1 MGVISAGSND
11 LDIDRL
17 PYKDAEQYVLSFI
30 TTLKNIE
37 GKLKNLNRELE
48 LWRGRARLAEENQ
61 EGHLVLIAGK
71 KISELQA
78 KSSQLELEE
87 KSLRLK
93 VSVLKEKL
101 NIIRNQPAAVVNTD
115 ELLQKM
121 KMLVGEEDKT
131 LEVIEDL
138 EAQQALEELKKRLKE
153 ENR

>member
-1 MGVISAGSND
+1 MGND

-30 TTLKNIE
+30 TTLNGIDGE
-37 GKLKNLNRELE
+37 LKNLDRELE
-48 LWRGRARLAEENQ
+48 VWRGRARLAEENQ
-61 EGHLVLIAGK
+61 EAELVLIARK

-78 KSSQLELEE
+78 KSSQLEPEQ

-101 NIIRNQPAAVVNTD
+101 KSISNQPAAAVNTD

-131 LEVIEDL
+131 LEKIEDL
-138 EAQQALEELKKRLKE
+138 EAQQALDELKRRLKE

>member
-1 MGVISAGSND
+1 MSND

-30 TTLKNIE
+30 TTLKSIE
-37 GKLKNLNRELE
+37 GKLKNLDQELE
-48 LWRGRARLAEENQ
+48 LWRGRARLAEKNQ
-61 EGHLVLIAGK
+61 EAQLLLIAGK
-71 KISELQA
+71 KISELQE
-78 KSSQLELEE
+78 KSSQLELEQ

-101 NIIRNQPAAVVNTD
+101 KSIGNQPAAAVNTD

-131 LEVIEDL
+131 LDIIEDL
-138 EAQQALEELKKRLKE
+138 EADQALEELKKRLKE
-153 ENR
+153 KNR

>member
-1 MGVISAGSND
+1 MSND

-30 TTLKNIE
+30 TTLKGIE
-37 GKLKNLNRELE
+37 GELKNLDRELE
-48 LWRGRARLAEENQ
+48 LWSRRARLAEENHETQ
-61 EGHLVLIAGK
+61 LLLIARK

-78 KSSQLELEE
+78 KSPELESE
-87 KSLRLK
+87 RKSLRLK

-101 NIIRNQPAAVVNTD
+101 KIIRNQPAAAVDTD

-121 KMLVGEEDKT
+121 KMLAGEEDKT

-138 EAQQALEELKKRLKE
+138 EAQKALEELKKRLKE
-153 ENR
+153 KNR

>member
-1 MGVISAGSND
+1 MSNS

-17 PYKDAEQYVLSFI
+17 PYKDAEQYVVSFI
-30 TTLKNIE
+30 TTLKGIE
-37 GKLKNLNRELE
+37 GELKNLDRELE
-48 LWRGRARLAEENQ
+48 LWSRRARLAEENHETQ
-61 EGHLVLIAGK
+61 LLLIARK

-78 KSSQLELEE
+78 KSPQLELEQ

-101 NIIRNQPAAVVNTD
+101 KIIRNQPAAAVDTD

-121 KMLVGEEDKT
+121 KMLAGEEDKT

-138 EAQQALEELKKRLKE
+138 EAQKALEELKKRLKE
-153 ENR
+153 KNR

>member
-1 MGVISAGSND
+1 MGND

-30 TTLKNIE
+30 TTLKGIE
-37 GKLKNLNRELE
+37 GELKNLDRELE
-48 LWRGRARLAEENQ
+48 VWRGRARLAEENQ
-61 EGHLVLIAGK
+61 EAELVLIARK

-78 KSSQLELEE
+78 KSSQLEPEQ

-101 NIIRNQPAAVVNTD
+101 KSISNQPAAAVNTD

-131 LEVIEDL
+131 LEKIEDL
-138 EAQQALEELKKRLKE
+138 EAQQALDELKRRLKE

>member
-1 MGVISAGSND
+1 MSND

-30 TTLKNIE
+30 TTLKGVE
-37 GKLKNLNRELE
+37 GELKNLDRELE
-48 LWRGRARLAEENQ
+48 LWSRRARLAEENHETQ
-61 EGHLVLIAGK
+61 LLLIARK

-78 KSSQLELEE
+78 KSPELESE
-87 KSLRLK
+87 RKSLRLK

-101 NIIRNQPAAVVNTD
+101 KIIRNQPAGAVDTD

-121 KMLVGEEDKT
+121 KMLAGEEDKT

-138 EAQQALEELKKRLKE
+138 EAQKALEELKKRLKE
-153 ENR
+153 KNR

>member
-1 MGVISAGSND
+1 MSNS

-30 TTLKNIE
+30 TTLKGIE
-37 GKLKNLNRELE
+37 GELKNLDRELE
-48 LWRGRARLAEENQ
+48 LWSRRARLAEENHETQ
-61 EGHLVLIAGK
+61 LLLIARK

-78 KSSQLELEE
+78 KSPQLELEQ

-101 NIIRNQPAAVVNTD
+101 KIIRNQPAAAMDTD

-121 KMLVGEEDKT
+121 KMLAGEEDKT

-138 EAQQALEELKKRLKE
+138 EAQKALEELKKRLKE
-153 ENR
+153 KNR

>member
-1 MGVISAGSND
+1 MSNS

-30 TTLKNIE
+30 TTLKGIE
-37 GKLKNLNRELE
+37 GELKNLDRELE
-48 LWRGRARLAEENQ
+48 LWSRRARLAEENHETQ
-61 EGHLVLIAGK
+61 LLLIARK

-78 KSSQLELEE
+78 KSPQLELEQ
-87 KSLRLK
+87 KSLKLK

-101 NIIRNQPAAVVNTD
+101 KIIRNQPAAAVDTD

-121 KMLVGEEDKT
+121 KMLAGEEDKT

-138 EAQQALEELKKRLKE
+138 EAQKALEELKKRLKE
-153 ENR
+153 KNR

>member
-1 MGVISAGSND
+1 MSND

-30 TTLKNIE
+30 TTLKGVE
-37 GKLKNLNRELE
+37 GELKNLDRELE
-48 LWRGRARLAEENQ
+48 LWSRRARLAEENHETQ
-61 EGHLVLIAGK
+61 LLLIARK

-78 KSSQLELEE
+78 KSPELESE
-87 KSLRLK
+87 RKSLRLK

-101 NIIRNQPAAVVNTD
+101 KIIRNQPAAAVDTD

-121 KMLVGEEDKT
+121 KMLAGEEDKT

-138 EAQQALEELKKRLKE
+138 EAQKALEELKKRLKE
-153 ENR
+153 KNR

>member
-1 MGVISAGSND
+1 MSNS

-30 TTLKNIE
+30 TTLKGIE
-37 GKLKNLNRELE
+37 GELKNLDRELE
-48 LWRGRARLAEENQ
+48 LWRGRGRLAEENHEAQ
-61 EGHLVLIAGK
+61 LLLIAGK

-78 KSSQLELEE
+78 KSPQLELEQ

-101 NIIRNQPAAVVNTD
+101 KIIRNQPAAAVDTD

-121 KMLVGEEDKT
+121 KMLAGEEDKT

-138 EAQQALEELKKRLKE
+138 EAQKALEELKKRLKE
-153 ENR
+153 KNR

>member
-1 MGVISAGSND
+1 MSND

-17 PYKDAEQYVLSFI
+17 PRKDAEQYVLSFI
-30 TTLKNIE
+30 TTLKGIE
-37 GKLKNLNRELE
+37 GELKSLDQELK
-48 LWRGRARLAEENQ
+48 LWRGRRRLAEKNQ
-61 EGHLVLIAGK
+61 EAELVLAAEK

-78 KSSQLELEE
+78 KSSQLEPEQ

-93 VSVLKEKL
+93 VSILKEKL
-101 NIIRNQPAAVVNTD
+101 KSIRNQPAAAVNTD

-131 LEVIEDL
+131 LEVIEDI

>member
-1 MGVISAGSND
+1 MSNS

-30 TTLKNIE
+30 TTLKGIE
-37 GKLKNLNRELE
+37 GELKNLDRELE
-48 LWRGRARLAEENQ
+48 LWSRRARLAEENHETQ
-61 EGHLVLIAGK
+61 LLLIARK

-78 KSSQLELEE
+78 KSPQLELEQ

-101 NIIRNQPAAVVNTD
+101 KIIRNQPAATVDTD

-121 KMLVGEEDKT
+121 KMLAGEEDKT

-138 EAQQALEELKKRLKE
+138 EAQKALEELKKRLKE
-153 ENR
+153 KNR

>member
-1 MGVISAGSND
+1 MSND

-30 TTLKNIE
+30 TTLKGIE
-37 GKLKNLNRELE
+37 GELKNLDRELE
-48 LWRGRARLAEENQ
+48 LWSRRARLAEENHETQ
-61 EGHLVLIAGK
+61 LLLIARK

-78 KSSQLELEE
+78 KSPELESE
-87 KSLRLK
+87 RKSLRLK

-101 NIIRNQPAAVVNTD
+101 KIIRNQPAGAVDTD

-121 KMLVGEEDKT
+121 KMLAGEEDKT

-138 EAQQALEELKKRLKE
+138 EAQKALEELKKRLKE
-153 ENR
+153 KNR

>member
-1 MGVISAGSND
+1 MSND

-30 TTLKNIE
+30 TTLKGIE
-37 GKLKNLNRELE
+37 GELKSLDRELE
-48 LWRGRARLAEENQ
+48 LWRGRGRLAEENHEAQ
-61 EGHLVLIAGK
+61 LLLIAGK

-78 KSSQLELEE
+78 KSSQLELEQ

-101 NIIRNQPAAVVNTD
+101 KIIRNQPATAVDTD

-121 KMLVGEEDKT
+121 KMLAGEEDKT

-138 EAQQALEELKKRLKE
+138 EAEQALEELKKRLKE
-153 ENR
+153 ENG

>member
-1 MGVISAGSND
+1 MSND

-17 PYKDAEQYVLSFI
+17 SYKDAEQYVLSFI
-30 TTLKNIE
+30 TTLKGIE
-37 GKLKNLNRELE
+37 GELKNLYRELE
-48 LWRGRARLAEENQ
+48 LWRGRARLAEKNQ
-61 EGHLVLIAGK
+61 EAQLVLIAGK

-78 KSSQLELEE
+78 KSSQLELEQ

-101 NIIRNQPAAVVNTD
+101 KIIRNQPATAVDTD

-121 KMLVGEEDKT
+121 KMLAGQEDKT

-138 EAQQALEELKKRLKE
+138 EAQQALEELKRRLKE
-153 ENR
+153 KNK

>member
-1 MGVISAGSND
+1 MSNS

-30 TTLKNIE
+30 TTLKGIE
-37 GKLKNLNRELE
+37 GELKNLDRELE
-48 LWRGRARLAEENQ
+48 LWSRRARLAEENHETQ
-61 EGHLVLIAGK
+61 LLLIARK

-78 KSSQLELEE
+78 KSPQLELEQ

-101 NIIRNQPAAVVNTD
+101 KIIRNQPAAAVDTD

-121 KMLVGEEDKT
+121 KMLAGEEDKT

-138 EAQQALEELKKRLKE
+138 EAQKALEELKKRLKE
-153 ENR
+153 KNR

>member
-1 MGVISAGSND
+1 VGVISAGSND

-101 NIIRNQPAAVVNTD
+101 NIISNQPAAVVNTD

>member
-1 MGVISAGSND
+1 MSNS

-30 TTLKNIE
+30 TTLKGIE
-37 GKLKNLNRELE
+37 GELKNLDRDLE
-48 LWRGRARLAEENQ
+48 LWSRRARLAEENHETQ
-61 EGHLVLIAGK
+61 LLLIARK

-78 KSSQLELEE
+78 KSPQLESER

-101 NIIRNQPAAVVNTD
+101 KIIRNQPAAAVDTD

-121 KMLVGEEDKT
+121 KMLAGEEDKT

-138 EAQQALEELKKRLKE
+138 EAQKALEELKKRLKE
-153 ENR
+153 KNR

>member
-1 MGVISAGSND
+1 MSND

-30 TTLKNIE
+30 TTLKGIE
-37 GKLKNLNRELE
+37 GELNNLNRELE
-48 LWRGRARLAEENQ
+48 LWRRRARLAEENQ
-61 EGHLVLIAGK
+61 EAQLVLIAGK
-71 KISELQA
+71 RINELQA
-78 KSSQLELEE
+78 KNSQLELEQ
-87 KSLRLK
+87 KSLSLK

-101 NIIRNQPAAVVNTD
+101 KIIRNQPATAVDTD

-121 KMLVGEEDKT
+121 KTLVGEEDKT

>member
-1 MGVISAGSND
+1 MSND

-30 TTLKNIE
+30 TTLKGIE
-37 GKLKNLNRELE
+37 GELKNLDRELE
-48 LWRGRARLAEENQ
+48 LWRGRAHLAEKNQ
-61 EGHLVLIAGK
+61 EVQLVLIAEK
-71 KISELQA
+71 KISELQE
-78 KSSQLELEE
+78 KNSQLELEQ

-101 NIIRNQPAAVVNTD
+101 KSIRNQPAAAVNID

-121 KMLVGEEDKT
+121 KMLAGKEDKT
-131 LEVIEDL
+131 LEKIEDL
-138 EAQQALEELKKRLKE
+138 EAQQALEELKRRLKE

>member
-1 MGVISAGSND
+1 MSNN

-37 GKLKNLNRELE
+37 GELKNLDRELE
-48 LWRGRARLAEENQ
+48 LWRSRGRLAEENHEAQ
-61 EGHLVLIAGK
+61 LLLIAGK
-71 KISELQA
+71 KVSELQA
-78 KSSQLELEE
+78 KSSQLELEQ

-101 NIIRNQPAAVVNTD
+101 KIIRNQPAAAVDTD

-121 KMLVGEEDKT
+121 KMLAGEEDKT

-153 ENR
+153 KNR

>member
-1 MGVISAGSND
+1 MSND

-30 TTLKNIE
+30 TTLKGIE
-37 GKLKNLNRELE
+37 GELKNLDRELE
-48 LWRGRARLAEENQ
+48 VWRGRARLAEENQ
-61 EGHLVLIAGK
+61 EAQLVLIARK

-78 KSSQLELEE
+78 KSSQLEPEQ

-101 NIIRNQPAAVVNTD
+101 KSISNQPAAAVNTD

-131 LEVIEDL
+131 LEKIEDL
-138 EAQQALEELKKRLKE
+138 EAQQALDELKRRLKE

>member
-1 MGVISAGSND
+1 MSND

-17 PYKDAEQYVLSFI
+17 AYKDAEQYVLSFI
-30 TTLKNIE
+30 TTLKSIE
-37 GKLKNLNRELE
+37 GELKSLDRELE
-48 LWRGRARLAEENQ
+48 LWRGRARLAEKNQ
-61 EGHLVLIAGK
+61 EAHLVLVARK

-78 KSSQLELEE
+78 KSSQLEPEQ

-101 NIIRNQPAAVVNTD
+101 KSISNQPAAAVNTD

-131 LEVIEDL
+131 FEVIEDL
-138 EAQQALEELKKRLKE
+138 EAQQALEELKKRLKK

>member
-1 MGVISAGSND
+1 MSND

-30 TTLKNIE
+30 TTLKSIE
-37 GKLKNLNRELE
+37 GELKSLDRELE
-48 LWRGRARLAEENQ
+48 LWRGRACLAEENQ
-61 EGHLVLIAGK
+61 EAHLVLVARK

-78 KSSQLELEE
+78 KSSQLEPEQ

-101 NIIRNQPAAVVNTD
+101 KSISNQPSAAVNTD

-138 EAQQALEELKKRLKE
+138 EAQQALEELKKRLKK